1 LKRVKERAIVLSACR
16 KAKDKAQDRKELS
29 NQHGDYC
36 QYTTL
41 PTVPNLLREG
51 KNGEVT
57 MHNNLFYSWCYLI
70 STRQS
75 NKVTIWCTEGSS
87 GSLARLPEQYFCPE
101 GVEKIWHQQ
110 LDLLGLWQ
118 QVYIFLVHCVKLKKI
133 GKVTWNKCFD
143 LTALCCGDEI

>member
-1 LKRVKERAIVLSACR
+1 MLTSRPLEKTQQRQPYQPQLKERQKIVPWGNGKKNEDQKIQTTWHQLALKEGLALNHSKETLTTTYYFHSHYLARGIIYQQILKRVKERAIVLSACR

-57 MHNNLFYSWCYLI
+57 MHNNLFYS
-70 STRQS
+70 
-75 NKVTIWCTEGSS
+75 
-87 GSLARLPEQYFCPE
+87 
-101 GVEKIWHQQ
+101 
-110 LDLLGLWQ
+110 
-118 QVYIFLVHCVKLKKI
+118 
-133 GKVTWNKCFD
+133 
-143 LTALCCGDEI
+143 